1 MSSAFIP
8 GTASIMP
15 MSYSRLTPVAPK
27 GPSWPHELTTI
38 LASMTLGSM
47 QDCVSWFIDTS
58 AQLVTTPATRY
69 DSGGKIPTNAQD
81 LGAPVHSIDPHR
93 VNGRKNNKHA
103 SGGTPGPSATPQGTR
118 NGLAHAPALHSPS
131 IPSRSTEENKNKNR

>member
-1 MSSAFIP
+1 
-8 GTASIMP
+8 
-15 MSYSRLTPVAPK
+15 
-27 GPSWPHELTTI
+27 
-38 LASMTLGSM
+38 M

-103 SGGTPGPSATPQGTR
+103 SGGNIWDTNYSGVAQFPRDLIIMVGVDWVKFLFLS
-118 NGLAHAPALHSPS
+118 HVFFHSGFLSSLTVGINFQLIRECKPTS
-131 IPSRSTEENKNKNR
+131 Q